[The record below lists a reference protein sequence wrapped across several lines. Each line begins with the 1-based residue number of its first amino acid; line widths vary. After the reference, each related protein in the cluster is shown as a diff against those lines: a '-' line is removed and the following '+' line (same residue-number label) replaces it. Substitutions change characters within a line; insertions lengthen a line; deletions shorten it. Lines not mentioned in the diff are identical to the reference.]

1 MEETQITEQAEVSQ
15 APNSAPQTEAQPAP
29 QPTPQPEAPAET
41 APAETQPAK
50 VDDLYQGPDAE
61 AEQPAAEQP
70 AAEQTPVQYDFEGV
84 TSEAGEIT
92 EADISAVKA
101 LSEELKLTNEQAR
114 ALLSKSGKSITDIL
128 RVKQDANINNW
139 INEIKADPNLGGSNF
154 KTTQANLARA
164 MKRYGGSGAF
174 EVLRDSGLGAHPAI
188 VKMLNAIGKELGEET
203 KFVNSKS
210 QAPKPKNPLRSIY
223 DNSPDLNFGD

>member
-1 MEETQITEQAEVSQ
+1 MDENQTVEQADVSTVE
-15 APNSAPQTEAQPAP
+15 NSAPQADAQPA
-29 QPTPQPEAPAET
+29 PQPEAPAET
-41 APAETQPAK
+41 APAEAQPAK
-50 VDDLYQGPDAE
+50 VDDLYQGPDTE
-61 AEQPAAEQP
+61 AEQQT
-70 AAEQTPVQYDFEGV
+70 AEQTPEPVQYDFEGV

-128 RVKQDANINNW
+128 RAKQGANINNW

-188 VKMLNAIGKELGEET
+188 VRMLNAIGKELGEET

>member
-15 APNSAPQTEAQPAP
+15 APNSAPQTEAQPAS
-29 QPTPQPEAPAET
+29 QPAPQPEAPAET
-41 APAETQPAK
+41 APAQAQPAK

-61 AEQPAAEQP
+61 AEQPAEEQAP
-70 AAEQTPVQYDFEGV
+70 EPVQYDFEGV

>member
-1 MEETQITEQAEVSQ
+1 MDENQTVEQADVNQVADTAPQAETQ
-15 APNSAPQTEAQPAP
+15 PA
-29 QPTPQPEAPAET
+29 PQPEAPAET
-41 APAETQPAK
+41 APAEAQPAK
-50 VDDLYQGPDAE
+50 VDDLYQAPEAE
-61 AEQPAAEQP
+61 AEQEPQP
-70 AAEQTPVQYDFEGV
+70 DAPIEYDFEGV

-92 EADISAVKA
+92 DADISAIKA
-101 LSEELKLTNEQAR
+101 LSEELKLTNDQAR

-128 RVKQDANINNW
+128 RVKQDANIKNW

>member
-15 APNSAPQTEAQPAP
+15 APSSAPQTEA

-41 APAETQPAK
+41 APAEAQPAK

-61 AEQPAAEQP
+61 AEQP

>member
-15 APNSAPQTEAQPAP
+15 APNPAPQTEA

-41 APAETQPAK
+41 APAEAQPAK

-61 AEQPAAEQP
+61 AEQPAAEQAP
-70 AAEQTPVQYDFEGV
+70 EPVQYDFEGV

-92 EADISAVKA
+92 EVDISAVKA

-128 RVKQDANINNW
+128 HVKQDANINNW

>member
-1 MEETQITEQAEVSQ
+1 MEETQTTEQAEVSQ
-15 APNSAPQTEAQPAP
+15 EPSSAPQTEA

-41 APAETQPAK
+41 APAEAQPAK
-50 VDDLYQGPDAE
+50 VDDLYQGPDTE
-61 AEQPAAEQP
+61 AEQQT
-70 AAEQTPVQYDFEGV
+70 AEQTPEPVQYDFEGV

-114 ALLSKSGKSITDIL
+114 ALLSKSGKAML
-128 RVKQDANINNW
+128 ENLQAKQVANINNW

-210 QAPKPKNPLRSIY
+210 QAPKPKNKLRSIY

>member
-1 MEETQITEQAEVSQ
+1 MEETQTTEQAEVSQ
-15 APNSAPQTEAQPAP
+15 EPSSAPQTEA

-41 APAETQPAK
+41 APAEAQPAK
-50 VDDLYQGPDAE
+50 VDDLYQGPDTE
-61 AEQPAAEQP
+61 AEQQT
-70 AAEQTPVQYDFEGV
+70 AEQTPEPVQYDFEGV

-188 VKMLNAIGKELGEET
+188 VRMLNAIGKELGEET

>member
-15 APNSAPQTEAQPAP
+15 APNSAPQTETQPA
-29 QPTPQPEAPAET
+29 QQPEAPAET
-41 APAETQPAK
+41 APAEAQPAK

-70 AAEQTPVQYDFEGV
+70 PEPVQYDFEGV

-128 RVKQDANINNW
+128 RAKQDANINNW

>member
-1 MEETQITEQAEVSQ
+1 MDENQNVAADVSQVETAAPQAEAQQ
-15 APNSAPQTEAQPAP
+15 AETPAQTEA
-29 QPTPQPEAPAET
+29 PTQTEAPAESPKGD
-41 APAETQPAK
+41 APK
-50 VDDLYQGPDAE
+50 VEDLYNSPDTE
-61 AEQPAAEQP
+61 AEQQT
-70 AAEQTPVQYDFEGV
+70 AEQTPEPVQYDFEGV

-210 QAPKPKNPLRSIY
+210 QAPKPKNKLRSIY

>member
-1 MEETQITEQAEVSQ
+1 MEETQTTEQAEVSQ
-15 APNSAPQTEAQPAP
+15 EPSSAPQTEA

-41 APAETQPAK
+41 APAEAQPAK
-50 VDDLYQGPDAE
+50 VDDLYQGPDTE
-61 AEQPAAEQP
+61 AEQQT
-70 AAEQTPVQYDFEGV
+70 AEQTPEPVQYDFEGV

-128 RVKQDANINNW
+128 RAKQGANINNW

>member
-1 MEETQITEQAEVSQ
+1 MDENQNVEQAEVSTV
-15 APNSAPQTEAQPAP
+15 ANSAPQAEAQPA
-29 QPTPQPEAPAET
+29 PQPEAPAET
-41 APAETQPAK
+41 APADAPADAEAPK
-50 VDDLYQGPDAE
+50 VDDLYNSPEAE
-61 AEQPAAEQP
+61 AEQEPQP
-70 AAEQTPVQYDFEGV
+70 DTPIEYNFEGV

-92 EADISAVKA
+92 DADISAVKA

-128 RVKQDANINNW
+128 RVKQEANIKNW
-139 INEIKADPNLGGSNF
+139 ISEIKADPNLGGSNF

-188 VKMLNAIGKELGEET
+188 VKMLSAIGKELGEET

-210 QAPKPKNPLRSIY
+210 QAPKPRNPLRSIY
-223 DNSPDLNFGD
+223 NNSPNLDFGD

>member
-1 MEETQITEQAEVSQ
+1 MDENQTVEQADVTQ
-15 APNSAPQTEAQPAP
+15 VADTAPQAQTQPAEAQAQSPAD
-29 QPTPQPEAPAET
+29 APAEAE
-41 APAETQPAK
+41 APK
-50 VDDLYQGPDAE
+50 VDDLYNSPEAE
-61 AEQPAAEQP
+61 AEQEPQP
-70 AAEQTPVQYDFEGV
+70 DALIEYDFEGV

-92 EADISAVKA
+92 DADISAVKA

-114 ALLSKSGKSITDIL
+114 ALLSKSGKSMVDIL
-128 RVKQDANINNW
+128 RVKQEANIKNW
-139 INEIKADPNLGGSNF
+139 ISEIKADPELGGSNF

-164 MKRYGGSGAF
+164 IKRYGGSGAF

-188 VKMLNAIGKELGEET
+188 VKMLSTIGKELGEEA

-223 DNSPDLNFGD
+223 NNSPNLDFGD

>member
-1 MEETQITEQAEVSQ
+1 
-15 APNSAPQTEAQPAP
+15 
-29 QPTPQPEAPAET
+29 
-41 APAETQPAK
+41 
-50 VDDLYQGPDAE
+50 
-61 AEQPAAEQP
+61 
-70 AAEQTPVQYDFEGV
+70 
-84 TSEAGEIT
+84 
-92 EADISAVKA
+92 
-101 LSEELKLTNEQAR
+101 
-114 ALLSKSGKSITDIL
+114 
-128 RVKQDANINNW
+128 
-139 INEIKADPNLGGSNF
+139 
-154 KTTQANLARA
+154 

>member
-1 MEETQITEQAEVSQ
+1 MMEENQTAQPAEVSQ
-15 APNSAPQTEAQPAP
+15 AETAAPQAETQPVENSAPAEASAP
-29 QPTPQPEAPAET
+29 EPTEAPAEAE
-41 APAETQPAK
+41 APK
-50 VDDLYQGPDAE
+50 VDDLYNSPEAE
-61 AEQPAAEQP
+61 AEQEPQP
-70 AAEQTPVQYDFEGV
+70 DAPIEYDFEGV

-92 EADISAVKA
+92 DADISAVKA

-114 ALLSKSGKSITDIL
+114 ALLSKSGKSMVDIL
-128 RVKQDANINNW
+128 RVKQDANIKNW
-139 INEIKADPNLGGSNF
+139 ISEIKADPNLGGSNF

-223 DNSPDLNFGD
+223 NNSPNLDFGD

>member
-1 MEETQITEQAEVSQ
+1 MDENQTVEQADVNQ
-15 APNSAPQTEAQPAP
+15 VADTAPQAEAQPA
-29 QPTPQPEAPAET
+29 PQPEAPAET
-41 APAETQPAK
+41 APAEAQPAK
-50 VDDLYQGPDAE
+50 VDDLYQAPEAE
-61 AEQPAAEQP
+61 AEQEPQP
-70 AAEQTPVQYDFEGV
+70 DAPIEYDFEGV

-92 EADISAVKA
+92 DADISAIKA
-101 LSEELKLTNEQAR
+101 LSEELKLTNDQAR

>member
-1 MEETQITEQAEVSQ
+1 MEETQTTEQAEVSQ
-15 APNSAPQTEAQPAP
+15 EPSSAPQTEA

-41 APAETQPAK
+41 APAEAQPAK
-50 VDDLYQGPDAE
+50 VDDLYQGPDTE
-61 AEQPAAEQP
+61 AEQQT
-70 AAEQTPVQYDFEGV
+70 AEQTPEPVQYDFEGV

-128 RVKQDANINNW
+128 RAKQGANINNW

-188 VKMLNAIGKELGEET
+188 VRMLNAIGKELGEET

>member
-1 MEETQITEQAEVSQ
+1 MMEETQITEQAEVSQ
-15 APNSAPQTEAQPAP
+15 APNSAPQTEAQPAAP
-29 QPTPQPEAPAET
+29 AQPEAPAKTAPAET
-41 APAETQPAK
+41 APADAQPAK
-50 VDDLYQGPDAE
+50 VDDLYAQ
-61 AEQPAAEQP
+61 AEQPAEEQ
-70 AAEQTPVQYDFEGV
+70 ASEPVQYDFEGV

-92 EADISAVKA
+92 DADISAVKA

-128 RVKQDANINNW
+128 RAKQDANINNW
-139 INEIKADPNLGGSNF
+139 INEIKSDPNLGGYNF

>member
-1 MEETQITEQAEVSQ
+1 MDENQNLAADVSQ
-15 APNSAPQTEAQPAP
+15 AETAAPQAEAQQAETPAQTEVP
-29 QPTPQPEAPAET
+29 AQTEAPAESPKGD
-41 APAETQPAK
+41 APK
-50 VDDLYQGPDAE
+50 VEDLYNSPEAE
-61 AEQPAAEQP
+61 AEEKAEGQPVE
-70 AAEQTPVQYDFEGV
+70 YNFEGV

-92 EADISAVKA
+92 DVDISSVKA

-114 ALLSKSGKSITDIL
+114 ALLSKSGKAML
-128 RVKQDANINNW
+128 ENLQAKQAANINNW
-139 INEIKADPNLGGSNF
+139 ITEIKADPNLGGSNF

-188 VKMLNAIGKELGEET
+188 VKMLNAIGKELGEES

-210 QAPKPKNPLRSIY
+210 QAPKPKNKLRSIY